1 MLTRFYLKALTKCLR
16 DLFNYS
22 TGLLKFRFIEE
33 VEMIFNMCI
42 IHLITQ
48 VQHSSTEMIFGF
60 YLTYRCVWLWAY
72 LLHFIQLETDCKMP
86 VPFKIFFQ
94 LPISLQIPNHCLLF
108 QFT

>member
-86 VPFKIFFQ
+86 VPFQ